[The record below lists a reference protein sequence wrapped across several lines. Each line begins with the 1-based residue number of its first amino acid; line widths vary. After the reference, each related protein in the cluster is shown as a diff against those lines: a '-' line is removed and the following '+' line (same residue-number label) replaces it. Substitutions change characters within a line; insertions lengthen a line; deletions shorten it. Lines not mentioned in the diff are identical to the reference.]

1 MYPNA
6 VAVSLPVHASWL
18 NQVEMHFSILQR
30 KVLTPSDFM
39 GRAEAAE
46 GLVNFGRLFAREAE
60 PFNRSFAR
68 ADLRKMLAKLYAAE
82 HTEAS
87 LAPMRKAA

>member
-1 MYPNA
+1 VGLLLWPSGGGA
-6 VAVSLPVHASWL
+6 GFWGASRDK
-18 NQVEMHFSILQR
+18 I
-30 KVLTPSDFM
+30 
-39 GRAEAAE
+39 
-46 GLVNFGRLFAREAE
+46 LFARGAE